1 MRRELPSI
9 GSDVVTNEGR
19 ARILGHEILT
29 QQVLVQ
35 FEDNRRIMIDASDIL
50 SVIKK
55 GSTPANK

>member
-1 MRRELPSI
+1 MRRDLPPI

-35 FEDNRRIMIDASDIL
+35 FEDNRRIMIDVSDIL

-55 GSTPANK
+55 NSK